1 MNWIDVGIIVILI
14 VFIAMG
20 FWKGLIFSLLS
31 VFSTFVNFCI
41 SIFLA
46 RPITNLLNNWFGME
60 GAMCKGFM
68 SKFSSATPLF
78 DTNMVGMSKSEIS
91 KHVAQTLSE
100 GKVPFKKLLGAM
112 IKISPEQIE
121 AKETCTLNEI
131 LSKSFSAFFSLII
144 GFVISFA
151 IIYLVL
157 WIISLITKR
166 TREIDGIRITDRIL
180 GVLFGLV
187 KGFLFIAFL
196 FSILSFFNEDSS
208 LKSVFD
214 YINQSQLGSWIFNVV
229 KGIVDK
235 YLNFNAVVKAVQEHK
250 MLFLQMI

>member
-14 VFIAMG
+14 VFIAIG

-60 GAMCKGFM
+60 NAICNGFM

-78 DTNMVGMSKSEIS
+78 DTNMVGMTKSEIS
-91 KHVAQTLSE
+91 KHVAQTLSD
-100 GKVPFKKLLGAM
+100 GNVPFKKILSAM

-121 AKETCTLNEI
+121 AKETCTLNQI

-144 GFVISFA
+144 GFIISFA
-151 IIYLVL
+151 IIYLIL
-157 WIISLITKR
+157 WIISLITKKA
-166 TREIDGIRITDRIL
+166 REVDGIRITDRIL
-180 GVLFGLV
+180 GVLFGLI
-187 KGFLFIAFL
+187 KGFLFITLL
-196 FSILSFFNEDSS
+196 FSILSFFNEDGS

-214 YINQSQLGSWIFNVV
+214 YIGQSQLGSWIFNVV

-235 YLNFNAVVKAVQEHK
+235 YLNFGAVVKAVQEHK
-250 MLFLQMI
+250 FLFSLI

>member
-1 MNWIDVGIIVILI
+1 MNWIDIGIIVILI
-14 VFIAMG
+14 VFIAIG

-60 GAMCKGFM
+60 SSMCKGFM

-78 DTNMVGMSKSEIS
+78 DTNMVGMTKSEIS
-91 KHVAQTLSE
+91 SHISKTLSE
-100 GKVPFKKLLGAM
+100 GKVPFKKLLSAM

-121 AKETCTLNEI
+121 AKESCTLNEI

-144 GFVISFA
+144 GFIISFA
-151 IIYLVL
+151 IIYLIL
-157 WIISLITKR
+157 WIISLLTNKA
-166 TREIDGIRITDRIL
+166 REIDGIRITDRIL
-180 GVLFGLV
+180 GVLFGLI
-187 KGFLFIAFL
+187 KGFLFVAFL
-196 FSILSFFNEDSS
+196 FSILSFFNEDGS

-214 YINQSQLGSWIFNVV
+214 YINQSQLGSWIYNVV
-229 KGIVDK
+229 KTLVDK
-235 YLNFNAVVKAVQEHK
+235 YLNFGAVVKQVQTHTS
-250 MLFLQMI
+250 FLMIH